1 MKKTKQ
7 ESEPLDLE
15 LVPYVTYVPANTI
28 ALEIHATIFDNSEI
42 QETIKSE
49 DTAMIRIGM
58 KNGIDWEDEFGRYE
72 LTEKSRKAVDKGGK

>member
-1 MKKTKQ
+1 MKKKEQTR
-7 ESEPLDLE
+7 EPLDLE

-72 LTEKSRKAVDKGGK
+72 LTEKGRNETDK

>member
-1 MKKTKQ
+1 MTKQ
-7 ESEPLDLE
+7 ENEPLDLE

-72 LTEKSRKAVDKGGK
+72 LTEKGRNETDK